1 MVGAYAPVAPLTAV
15 VNAYRWFPAAAALT
29 AKHALTENVFARRA
43 QRSAMIDA
51 SALRNA
57 VMDARPGKYAMAES
71 VSVRPG

>member
-1 MVGAYAPVAPLTAV
+1 MVDVNAPVAPLTAV

-29 AKHALTENVFARRA
+29 AKHELTENVFARQA

-57 VMDARPGKYAMAES
+57 VTDARPGRYAMAES
-71 VSVRPG
+71 VSVRLG